1 MVSGVLFKI
10 LEVTHSLLSNT
21 TIANST
27 NGGDCVDTGA
37 PTMSEWGIIAFGLIA
52 GLFAFRFLKKMKAVS
67 A

>member
-1 MVSGVLFKI
+1 MSGVLFKM

-21 TIANST
+21 KISNST
-27 NGGDCVDTGA
+27 NGGDCVDAGA
-37 PTMSEWGIIAFGLIA
+37 PTMSEWGMTAFGLIA